1 MTSVDEINTDTV
13 ADSRH
18 LTRNPSPS
26 LCRRAVLNKALG
38 AVLSTPEIRQKTAPA
53 DFAGSGGRTMVE
65 TNV

>member
-1 MTSVDEINTDTV
+1 MASVNEINTDTV

-26 LCRRAVLNKALG
+26 LCRRAVLTKALG
-38 AVLSTPEIRQKTAPA
+38 AVLSAPEIRQKTAPA
-53 DFAGSGGRTMVE
+53 DFTGSGGTTVVE